1 MLIHPMADRMRGLGL
16 AAMAD
21 AFLEMQ
27 RTAVADEIS
36 REDWLGLLL
45 DREAT
50 SRENKRLGHRLRQ
63 ARLRHSAVIEDTDYR
78 TPRGL
83 DRALFHKLATCEWIR
98 ASQHLVIGGPTGIGK
113 SWLACALGH
122 KACREGLSV
131 LYRRASRLFAELATA
146 RGEGRLSRL
155 MSTLERTRLLIIDD
169 WGPEPLTAEQRRDL
183 LEIVDDR
190 YEKGSL
196 LITSQIPIGRWHEV
210 IADSTLS

>member
-1 MLIHPMADRMRGLGL
+1 MPPAPGHWRLARAPTPRSPPSSTTARTANGPRPTGPACSTKTSAVPTTIIEGEPMLIHPIADRMRGLGL

-36 REDWLGLLL
+36 REDWLGLML

-83 DRALFHKLATCEWIR
+83 DRALFQKLATCEWIR
-98 ASQHLVIGGPTGIGK
+98 ASQHLVIGGPTRIGK
-113 SWLACALGH
+113 
-122 KACREGLSV
+122 
-131 LYRRASRLFAELATA
+131 
-146 RGEGRLSRL
+146 
-155 MSTLERTRLLIIDD
+155 
-169 WGPEPLTAEQRRDL
+169 
-183 LEIVDDR
+183 
-190 YEKGSL
+190 
-196 LITSQIPIGRWHEV
+196 
-210 IADSTLS
+210 